1 MKKTLLGLLMLLFF
15 TTAKS
20 QTYLRTEGA
29 VAGTKNEYTEEIAW
43 GEKNMVSILIKVED
57 SKVTIYSKR
66 EQTFRK
72 IGIVDR
78 EDKMLT
84 WRCTDHNGT
93 ICNVSFM
100 FLDDR
105 PEYICVIV
113 EYKDI
118 VIMYVA
124 KKE

>member
-1 MKKTLLGLLMLLFF
+1 MKKLLTIFTMLLLFL
-15 TTAKS
+15 TAKS
-20 QTYLRTEGA
+20 QTFLRTEGA
-29 VAGTKNEYTEEIAW
+29 VAGTKNKYTEEITW
-43 GEKNMVSILIKVED
+43 GKKNIVSILIKVEEN
-57 SKVTIYSKR
+57 KVTIYSER

-72 IGIVDR
+72 IGTVDR
-78 EDKMLT
+78 ENDMLT

-100 FLDDR
+100 LLEDK
-105 PEYICVIV
+105 PEYICVIA
-113 EYKDI
+113 EYKDV